1 MSALKA
7 DMFDAPIETIASKAM
22 MEPPVHM
29 KHPNAVIL
37 LSGGLDSAA
46 TAAIAIERGFELFAL
61 SVDYG
66 QRHRREL
73 LAAADVAASLGVS
86 RHVTLRLDLRVFG
99 GSALTADLDVP
110 KSRSDAEIADGVPIT
125 YVPARNTIFLSL
137 ALAYAETIG
146 AIDLFLGVNAVDFS
160 GYPDCRPAFLDAF
173 ERLANVA
180 TKAGAEGARFT
191 IHAPL
196 LNMTKADIV
205 REGARLGVD
214 FSKTWSCYDPAP
226 DGVACGACD
235 SCTLRR
241 KGFEEAGI
249 ADPIIGRRVIR
260 S

>member
-1 MSALKA
+1 
-7 DMFDAPIETIASKAM
+7 
-22 MEPPVHM
+22 MEPPVSM
-29 KHPNAVIL
+29 KRSDAVVL
-37 LSGGLDSAA
+37 LSGGLDSAV
-46 TAAIAIERGFELFAL
+46 TAAIAKERGFELSAL
-61 SVDYG
+61 TVDYG

-73 LAAADVAASLGVS
+73 QAAAGVASSLGVS

-110 KSRSDAEIADGVPIT
+110 KSRSNAEIADGVPIT

-146 AIDLFLGVNAVDFS
+146 ATDLFLGVNAVDFS
-160 GYPDCRPAFLDAF
+160 GYPDCRPAFLEAF

-180 TKAGAEGARFT
+180 TKVGVEGARFT

-214 FSKTWSCYDPAP
+214 FSKTWSCYDPTSEDRP
-226 DGVACGACD
+226 CGACD
-235 SCTLRR
+235 SCVLRHR
-241 KGFEEAGI
+241 GFEEAGI
-249 ADPIIGRRVIR
+249 ADLPGGTA
-260 S
+260 

>member
-1 MSALKA
+1 MKR
-7 DMFDAPIETIASKAM
+7 SK
-22 MEPPVHM
+22 
-29 KHPNAVIL
+29 AVIL
-37 LSGGLDSAA
+37 LSGGLDSAV
-46 TAAIAIERGFELFAL
+46 TAAIAIERGFELSAL

-73 LAAADVAASLGVS
+73 QAATDVAASLGVP

-110 KSRSDAEIADGVPIT
+110 KSRSDAEIAEGVPIT

-137 ALAYAETIG
+137 ALGYAESIG
-146 AIDLFLGVNAVDFS
+146 AVDLFLGVNAVDFS

-173 ERLANVA
+173 ERLANLA
-180 TKAGAEGARFT
+180 TKVGVEGARFT

-205 REGARLGVD
+205 REGARLNVNFG
-214 FSKTWSCYDPAP
+214 KTWSCYDPTPNGAT
-226 DGVACGACD
+226 CGACD
-235 SCTLRR
+235 SCVLRR
-241 KGFEEAGI
+241 KGFDEAGVV
-249 ADPIIGRRVIR
+249 DPIIGRDP